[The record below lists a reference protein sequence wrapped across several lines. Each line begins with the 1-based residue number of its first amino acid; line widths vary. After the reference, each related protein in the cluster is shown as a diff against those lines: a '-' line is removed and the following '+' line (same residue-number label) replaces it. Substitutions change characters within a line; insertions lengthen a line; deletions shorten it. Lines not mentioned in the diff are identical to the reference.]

1 MKNYFN
7 RQYDKIKSSLDLNV
21 KRVLK
26 SNQFILGR
34 EVNLLESKL
43 EKLTKTKEVVT
54 VSSGTDALIVALM
67 AINIKPNDEV
77 ITTPFSWISTAEVIK
92 FLGAKIVYV
101 DIDPDTFNLDIDKIK
116 SKITNK
122 TKAIMPVSLFGLPCN
137 IEKLR
142 KIIKNKNIKVIEDG
156 AQSFG
161 AKITNKYTT
170 NFPDIFCTSFFPTKP
185 LGCYGDGGACFTNS
199 TKLAKKMKL
208 IRNHC
213 QIKKNVHKGIGLN
226 ARLDTLQAAILLSKL
241 KIFEKEINLREKIV
255 LEIKKKLIKKSNKF
269 KFQKVEKNLK
279 SANAQFPIKLKT
291 RNKFIVYLKKNK
303 IGYSIFY
310 PKPIYK
316 QKGYNE
322 KKIFLK
328 NVEKVCKEII
338 CFPVNPYMSKSE
350 IIRFTNKLKNF

>member
-1 MKNYFN
+1 MNSIAFAESN
-7 RQYDKIKSSLDLNV
+7 SIK
-21 KRVLK
+21 
-26 SNQFILGR
+26 
-34 EVNLLESKL
+34 E
-43 EKLTKTKEVVT
+43 
-54 VSSGTDALIVALM
+54 AH
-67 AINIKPNDEV
+67 
-77 ITTPFSWISTAEVIK
+77 
-92 FLGAKIVYV
+92 
-101 DIDPDTFNLDIDKIK
+101 
-116 SKITNK
+116 
-122 TKAIMPVSLFGLPCN
+122 
-137 IEKLR
+137 
-142 KIIKNKNIKVIEDG
+142 
-156 AQSFG
+156 
-161 AKITNKYTT
+161 
-170 NFPDIFCTSFFPTKP
+170 
-185 LGCYGDGGACFTNS
+185 
-199 TKLAKKMKL
+199 KL
-208 IRNHC
+208 IRKGNVYEAELYLLK
-213 QIKKNVHKGIGLN
+213 QVQAKDIAAIRIYAYYLIKGKFFQKNVHKGIGLN